1 MRKLLLLMSIVLWV
15 VPGFALVS
23 PDLQGVMMR
32 ARATDLISVNIVFKD
47 QMDPGLL
54 TSMVKSLPKPERRA
68 MVAKILTDYSTERQA
83 EVMAYLRVME
93 KQGQATELK
102 SFWIHNGI
110 HCRTTVAVIS
120 AIEQRSDVYYVD
132 YDLKP
137 LKLERGNHTPVLP
150 DREIAWGVRKINAP
164 AVWSLGYT
172 GQGVVV
178 GIVDTGVNHNHL
190 DLHDHIWTDANYPNH
205 GWDFEFNDN
214 DPMDESGHGSHCAGS
229 VSSDGTAGSQ
239 CGVAPDAQMLCCKVR
254 TVADSVAEWQVF
266 AAWQFCI
273 SPPLSP
279 THGADAMTMSLGWLI
294 SWNPHQSTWRTNAN
308 TVGAAG
314 IIQCVAA
321 GNESGIT
328 PPNSCRCPGNVPSPW
343 RHPANGATG
352 AQSNIISIGA
362 TDSLDNIGSFSS
374 LGPVTWQSIAPF
386 NDYVYPPGLT
396 KPDVSAPGVYIKSLN
411 YASNNGYVD
420 GWDGTSMATPHAA
433 GTVALMLQKNPY
445 LTQVQADSILQV
457 TAVDLGAA
465 GKDNTFGAGRI
476 NALAAV
482 NATPYPF
489 PIAPLPYR
497 ISDPGPGGNN
507 NGLWESGERVNLIVP
522 IRNQTATP
530 VTSCVATLTES
541 DAYITIYNGTA
552 NLGTI
557 AAGDTADAVF
567 DVEASATTPLMHLV
581 NFTLNLAHSGG
592 NRDYPLD
599 VYVNP
604 LPNLTYQH
612 TTVTGGNG
620 NGVLDPGET
629 ANLIVTLRNE
639 GLVDATG
646 ITSQLTTASPY
657 ITINDNSGN
666 YPSMA
671 INDTAN
677 NLADPYNVTASA
689 STPYGSSVLFNQIVH
704 SGLYNDTLS
713 FNVTVGLMP
722 PSDTGYYYAYWSGG
736 PHTQCPVYSWYAI
749 DTTQTLHV
757 GTPLD
762 YGDDQTGTFTLP
774 FTFRYYGVNYTQISI
789 CSNGWIAL
797 GSTTSTDYTNT
808 GIPNVDGP
816 PAMVAALWDDLYP
829 GTAGEP
835 ACLYYYNDAT
845 NHRFVVEWFKV
856 PHISYPLT
864 QETFEIILYDENYY
878 PTPTNDG
885 EIIVQYQ
892 HAMMATS
899 NTCGIENSAQTVG
912 IQYFLEGTYHTL
924 AVPITDLFAL
934 KYTTW
939 PPSAGVAVKEAETQN
954 AGMVKTSLS
963 VQPNPFRNR
972 IDIRY
977 TIHDTGSKDPSLK
990 VFDVSGRLVKSFSL
1004 PTSYFLL
1011 PTSVEWNGTDDL
1023 GRSVPAGVYFIRLA
1037 VGPVGESDG
1046 QERIEKAVLLR

>member
-1 MRKLLLLMSIVLWV
+1 MRKLLLLMSIVLWA

-23 PDLQGVMMR
+23 PDLQGVMTR

-465 GKDNTFGAGRI
+465 GKDNTFGSGRI

-482 NATPYPF
+482 NATP
-489 PIAPLPYR
+489 
-497 ISDPGPGGNN
+497 SPG
-507 NGLWESGERVNLIVP
+507 
-522 IRNQTATP
+522 AP
-530 VTSCVATLTES
+530 VTPTVISPLDYARLPTLTPTLRFTS
-541 DAYITIYNGTA
+541 TDPQGDPIIYRVYWDTDTA
-552 NLGTI
+552 FSTPDSAVTGSFASGTI
-557 AAGDTADAVF
+557 AQFVFPSALTTGETYWWRVRARDTTSSGMWSSTTGRRSFTVDPAGLPANTCSWFQTQGDQFVNCVF
-567 DVEASATTPLMHLV
+567 SATRIQGDSVTLV
-581 NFTLNLAHSGG
+581 PVGYIQDTLLFQNFETGSMPAGW
-592 NRDYPLD
+592 
-599 VYVNP
+599 
-604 LPNLTYQH
+604 
-612 TTVTGGNG
+612 TVVNG
-620 NGVLDPGET
+620 NG
-629 ANLIVTLRNE
+629 
-639 GLVDATG
+639 
-646 ITSQLTTASPY
+646 
-657 ITINDNSGN
+657 
-666 YPSMA
+666 
-671 INDTAN
+671 
-677 NLADPYNVTASA
+677 DPYQWTVGTTGDIGGYAPPS
-689 STPYGSSVLFNQIVH
+689 YGS
-704 SGLYNDTLS
+704 
-713 FNVTVGLMP
+713 
-722 PSDTGYYYAYWSGG
+722 YYAYYSDDDAGSGVINNNEELISPKIYVPAAAANLSVIYG
-736 PHTQCPVYSWYAI
+736 WGFQLYQTGEKYRVKFRKKVGAGAWTAWTDIMVYTTSGSG
-749 DTTQTLHV
+749 TQTISLSAQLPCDSVQFDWFYSDSTASSHWGYANATDNV
-757 GTPLD
+757 LLAYDYTYQNNSGTLTGPGVVYNTLSTT
-762 YGDDQTGTFTLP
+762 YPRSFWGDAVWRKAAATDSIGMQVE
-774 FTFRYYGVNYTQISI
+774 YYN
-789 CSNGWIAL
+789 
-797 GSTTSTDYTNT
+797 GSTWQLVPNSLIPGNSSGKFSHIAADTVRLNLVADTVTYNT
-808 GIPNVDGP
+808 LRLKGLFYRITKAPGDPALLDWEVGNLSKYIGVAEQTAGGSGKMMLGVYPNPSHGKIAIEFQIPNVKNQ
-816 PAMVAALWDDLYP
+816 M
-829 GTAGEP
+829 
-835 ACLYYYNDAT
+835 N
-845 NHRFVVEWFKV
+845 
-856 PHISYPLT
+856 
-864 QETFEIILYDENYY
+864 
-878 PTPTNDG
+878 
-885 EIIVQYQ
+885 
-892 HAMMATS
+892 
-899 NTCGIENSAQTVG
+899 AQS
-912 IQYFLEGTYHTL
+912 
-924 AVPITDLFAL
+924 PNAL
-934 KYTTW
+934 K
-939 PPSAGVAVKEAETQN
+939 
-954 AGMVKTSLS
+954 
-963 VQPNPFRNR
+963 
-972 IDIRY
+972 I
-977 TIHDTGSKDPSLK
+977 
-990 VFDVSGRLVKSFSL
+990 FDAAGRLVKSFS
-1004 PTSYFLL
+1004 L

-1023 GRSVPAGVYFIRLA
+1023 GRRVPAGVYFVRLETENA
-1037 VGPVGESDG
+1037 KLT
-1046 QERIEKAVLLR
+1046 EKAILLR